1 MLTLETWFVAAH
13 AVAFVGWAALFALP
27 WIGRRRAVL
36 TARWA
41 AVPLCLLYLL
51 FLLTHLKAIP
61 TDAGYTLEAI
71 GRFFDR
77 PVLLLVG
84 WIHYLVL
91 DLFVGS
97 WEAEHSERA
106 GVPYGLLLPCL
117 FATMMIG
124 PFGLLLYLG
133 VAALRRNSRRPGEGR
148 DPSA

>member
-1 MLTLETWFVAAH
+1 MLTLQTWFIAAH

-51 FLLTHLKAIP
+51 FLFTHLKAIP
-61 TDAGYTLEAI
+61 IDSGYTLEAI

-91 DLFVGS
+91 DLWVGS
-97 WEAEHSERA
+97 WEAEHSEQA
-106 GVPYGLLLPCL
+106 GVRYAALLPCL

-124 PFGLLLYLG
+124 PLGLLLYLI
-133 VAALRRNSRRPGEGR
+133 VAHGWRRGKGER
-148 DPSA
+148 DAG